1 MKLLFARE
9 SQGFRLLLSGAAV
22 VIVVAGLRAAAPV
35 LLPVLVALFLTLLC
49 LPPVRAL
56 QKRGLPG
63 GLAVAAVV
71 LFAGAAV
78 LLVGLVVGQSVEGF
92 QEALPHYRERLTEML
107 GHVIG
112 WVNAR
117 GLDIRV
123 DTFAGEVDSAWVL
136 QFVGDTAGAL
146 LSALSGL
153 LLVLLLL
160 VFMLIEA
167 QQLPA
172 RLRRVIGERPTNRA
186 TFERAIEQVHRY
198 LAVKVWI
205 SLATGI
211 LAGLLCLALGI
222 DFPLLWG
229 LLAFLFNFVP
239 NIGSIVAALPPVL
252 LALVQHGAWWALLAA
267 AGYLVINTVLGNVI
281 EPRWMGRR
289 LGMSTLVVFL
299 SMLFWGWVWG
309 PVGMLLS
316 VPLTVVVKILA
327 EHSDEFRGV
336 AALLGPVVEATPAA
350 QPEDAGAAPAA
361 EGTTPLG
368 RGPEPPAA

>member
-1 MKLLFARE
+1 MKFLFADQ

-22 VIVVAGLRAAAPV
+22 VVVVAGLRAAAPV
-35 LLPVLVALFLTLLC
+35 LLPVLVALFLALLC
-49 LPPVRAL
+49 LPAMRRL
-56 QKRGLPG
+56 RKLGLPD
-63 GLAVAAVV
+63 AVAIAAAVS
-71 LFAGAAV
+71 LATAAV
-78 LLVGLVVGQSVEGF
+78 LVVSVVVAPSVNDF
-92 QEALPHYRERLTEML
+92 QDALPHYRERLGETL
-107 GHVIG
+107 GGVVG
-112 WVNAR
+112 WLNAR
-117 GLDIRV
+117 GFDVRA
-123 DTFAGEVDSAWVL
+123 DEFARELDSAWVL
-136 QFVGDTAGAL
+136 QYAGDTASAL
-146 LSALSGL
+146 LSVLSSL
-153 LLVLLLL
+153 VLVLLLM

-167 QQLPA
+167 QHLPA
-172 RLRRVIGERPTNRA
+172 RIRRLPGTPPTNRA
-186 TFERAIEQVHRY
+186 TFEQALEQVHRY

-229 LLAFLFNFVP
+229 LLAFLFNFIP

-252 LALVQHGAWWALLAA
+252 LALLQFGVWRALLAA
-267 AGYLVINTVLGNVI
+267 AGYLVINTILGNVI

-327 EHSDEFRGV
+327 EQSDEFRGV
-336 AALLGPVVEATPAA
+336 AALLGPVAEKPPA
-350 QPEDAGAAPAA
+350 PPPPAPA
-361 EGTTPLG
+361 
-368 RGPEPPAA
+368 PPPSP